1 MPWKGFCLPKSVYCC
16 SLIPYE
22 RFPKMPV
29 TCLNVIIWEKKKVII
44 PFLITQWWIMN
55 FDCLFL
61 FFFFYTV
68 SYKQWCPLYP
78 LTELGLNVKY
88 CCNCMTEIL
97 MIKLSFDSM
106 RDVAGEAYCMGNIS
120 SQINEFSRP
129 FWNFYYSYSQ
139 IKHGAEVTF
148 SSWHCVLW
156 NPKRM
161 LSSLT
166 VQARGGGQMP
176 TWHRSPFP
184 PSFCKDGCSWCV
196 P

>member
-1 MPWKGFCLPKSVYCC
+1 
-16 SLIPYE
+16 
-22 RFPKMPV
+22 MPV